1 MICMIVNKSLTQLVE
16 KYTSSLAFDRSEVMV
31 YGDRSD
37 GTIQFKPIALRGQV
51 ETSYFYGKSKPKNII
66 VISSQVGCPERCKFC
81 YLGDE
86 TFKGDLS
93 SEEMYGQVLLMLK
106 LALNNGF
113 DIDTINHKV
122 TVANSGEPLLN
133 KNLVEG
139 LEKIAELGFSF
150 KVSTIFPAK
159 EKARNNFEAV
169 ANFAA
174 NYGPPVQLQI
184 SLISTSEDYRAEMG
198 RVATFNE
205 IRDAA
210 DYWFGLN
217 PLESGGRKINL
228 SLILSQNTPAEV
240 GDVLK
245 IFPPD
250 LFRFRFRDYVET
262 TVGKK
267 HGLMTIDEK
276 RMIAIKQQFRDEGYD
291 VFDHAT
297 PTPVE
302 RKHGLVANKTLITG

>member
-1 MICMIVNKSLTQLVE
+1 MVQLSAESLTQLVE
-16 KYTSSLAFDRSEVMV
+16 KYISSLVVNRNEVRI
-31 YGDRSD
+31 YGDRND
-37 GTIQFKPIALRGQV
+37 GTIQFKPIAVKGQV
-51 ETSYFYGKSKPKNII
+51 ETSYFYGDSKPKNII
-66 VISSQVGCPERCKFC
+66 VISSQVGCPEKCKFC

-93 SEEMYGQVLLMLK
+93 AEEMYGQVVLMLK
-106 LALNNGF
+106 LAKDNGF

-133 KNLVEG
+133 KSLVQG

-150 KVSTIFPAK
+150 KVSTIFSAQA
-159 EKARNNFEAV
+159 KARKNFEAV

-174 NYGPPVQLQI
+174 EYNQPVQPQI
-184 SLISTSEDYRAEMG
+184 SLISTSEGYRAEMG
-198 RVATFNE
+198 RVATFRE

-228 SLILSQNTPAEV
+228 SLILSQNTPADV
-240 GDVLK
+240 TDVLEV
-245 IFPPD
+245 FPPE

-262 TVGKK
+262 TVGKR
-267 HGLMTIDEK
+267 HGLMTITEK
-276 RMIAIKQQFRDEGYD
+276 RMITIKQQFREAGYD

-297 PTPVE
+297 PTPIE
-302 RKHGLVANKTLITG
+302 KEHRLVANKTLLLG